1 DASLKY
7 EVCGGRFVRMKILVV
22 DDHVLIRQALH
33 GVLKKLRRDAVVLEA
48 SNSEKA
54 MQVLTENPDLGLILL
69 DLNLPDRDGFSMLT
83 EIRGRYPSIAVVV
96 LSGTQDSPHVMK
108 ALDLGA
114 LGYIPKSSQ
123 SDVMVNAL
131 RLVMSGGLYIPPEIF
146 SHESAHELARLAPGD
161 SHGAPEY
168 MGLTERQLDVLGL
181 MMQGNSN

>member
-1 DASLKY
+1 
-7 EVCGGRFVRMKILVV
+7 MKILVV

-146 SHESAHELARLAPGD
+146 SHESAHELARLAPACRAVPGRGRRKRD
-161 SHGAPEY
+161 
-168 MGLTERQLDVLGL
+168 
-181 MMQGNSN
+181 